1 MDNHDRKEQKG
12 GKLTYKNYI
21 LSAMKDSNLRKI
33 KAT

>member
-1 MDNHDRKEQKG
+1 MIKRNKM

-21 LSAMKDSNLRKI
+21 LSAMKDSNLREI